1 MIASPQTSFGVR
13 SSRIHFSPTD
23 ERAPKDVCGEA
34 RVMINC
40 RFDVI
45 GSVPLLSTQE
55 VACATDETK
64 LCLSPSVKQRRN
76 PCSGFPP
83 VY

>member
-45 GSVPLLSTQE
+45 GSVPL
-55 VACATDETK
+55 
-64 LCLSPSVKQRRN
+64 
-76 PCSGFPP
+76 
-83 VY
+83 